1 MLCVCVFVCVR
12 VMEEVDVTSFLW
24 LRQTP
29 GAAFEHENDSV
40 CSQRASLFVVHEH
53 SPRFLFVFFS
63 LLDLKI
69 TTSFIVRAAGR
80 DQTRLWEHLHL

>member
-1 MLCVCVFVCVR
+1 
-12 VMEEVDVTSFLW
+12 MEEVDVTSFLW

-53 SPRFLFVFFS
+53 SPRFLFVFFFFAGLENNHFIYCPS
-63 LLDLKI
+63 CRARSDKVVGAFTSLDLML
-69 TTSFIVRAAGR
+69 FWAG
-80 DQTRLWEHLHL
+80 